1 MAVEN
6 NECNFLEKL
15 LKLQNTRH
23 TSRVAQTKKYI
34 LSSLLLKVNPRK
46 RDEIRDREHRYQG
59 TRMDNGNGMDV
70 PVPTWNP
77 GVP

>member
-1 MAVEN
+1 
-6 NECNFLEKL
+6 
-15 LKLQNTRH
+15 
-23 TSRVAQTKKYI
+23 
-34 LSSLLLKVNPRK
+34 LKVNPRK

-59 TRMDNGNGMDV
+59 TRMDRENGRDV

>member
-1 MAVEN
+1 VN
-6 NECNFLEKL
+6 INT
-15 LKLQNTRH
+15 LKYKIHYQPQKFVVLH
-23 TSRVAQTKKYI
+23 WISP
-34 LSSLLLKVNPRK
+34 LSLLIQFHTILKGAPKK
-46 RDEIRDREHRYQG
+46 RNEIRDREHRYQG